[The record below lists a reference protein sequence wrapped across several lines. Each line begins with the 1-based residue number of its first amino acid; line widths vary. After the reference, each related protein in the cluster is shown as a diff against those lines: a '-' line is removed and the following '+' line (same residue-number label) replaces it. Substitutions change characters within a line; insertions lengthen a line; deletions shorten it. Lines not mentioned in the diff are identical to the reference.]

1 MYGVSTMLYEP
12 RMRHATRRLALG
24 CVLIGAACCG
34 KSDVKSGGS
43 GSGPQPVAVE
53 KPTFTLFALA
63 EMRGQ
68 IGPCG
73 CTSDP
78 LGDLSRTAR
87 LVADARAA
95 GPTLVVDAG
104 SLLYSKSPIP
114 AHLDAQEELKA
125 DLLAA
130 TYKTELG
137 VNAIGLGPA
146 DLPKGLGK
154 LRLPRSIANLGA
166 SPDVETVPPQ
176 IFDAPAVTGGTKVGV
191 FGVVLPET
199 LTGVTAALQIG
210 DAVKAGKDS
219 VADLKKRGAQVIVA
233 LLQAAQKKDAVKL
246 MRDIG
251 GIDFAIAGLG
261 AVAPEP
267 ERVENEAQQVGEG
280 WLIVPANRGQV
291 VPKIEVTMRGGAPFA
306 DAIGPVAATTK
317 LASLDH
323 RIAAIDADL
332 QKFATDPKADPNFI
346 ATLKSERAGLA
357 TQRDQLRQ
365 QPLVVPKSGSYFT
378 LSQIRI
384 NKSLA
389 CAKTVDER
397 VTAFYHAAGEA
408 NVKAVTAKPPAP
420 EKGKP
425 GYAGSATCEDCHPDA
440 VKFWKKTRH
449 AEAWKTLVD
458 RGQQFDFDC
467 IGCHI
472 TGFDKPG
479 GANLAFNDTLRDV
492 QCETCHG
499 PSSIHVEKGG
509 NEKPF
514 ATLRKP
520 AEDLCA
526 TQCHTK
532 EHSDTFQH
540 DAYMRDIVGKGHGE
554 AVRKQLGDG
563 PTGAQLRKAAL
574 DKAGRQLGAGC
585 SR

>member
-1 MYGVSTMLYEP
+1 
-12 RMRHATRRLALG
+12 MRRRLALG
-24 CVLIGAACCG
+24 CILIGAACCG

-43 GSGPQPVAVE
+43 GSGPPPVPVD

-104 SLLYSKSPIP
+104 SLLYSKAPVP

-125 DLLAA
+125 DLLAT
-130 TYKTELG
+130 TYKGELG
-137 VNAIGLGPA
+137 VAAVGLGPA

-154 LRLPRSIANLGA
+154 LRLPRSVANLASGA
-166 SPDVETVPPQ
+166 GVETVPPQ
-176 IFDAPAVTGGTKVGV
+176 IFDAPAVTGGVKVGV
-191 FGVVLPET
+191 FGVVSPET
-199 LTGVTAALQIG
+199 LAGVTTT
-210 DAVKAGKDS
+210 DAVKAGKDA
-219 VADLKKRGAQVIVA
+219 VADLKKRGAQVVVG

-246 MRDIG
+246 MREIG

-267 ERVENEAQQVGEG
+267 ERVENEAQQVGDG

-291 VPKIEVTMRGGAPFA
+291 VPRLEVTLRGTGPFA
-306 DAIGPVAATTK
+306 DAVGRAAATTRI
-317 LASLDH
+317 AALDK
-323 RIAAIDADL
+323 RIAAIDADVA
-332 QKFATDPKADPNFI
+332 KFSSDPTADKSFL
-346 ATLKSERAGLA
+346 ATLRTEREGLA
-357 TQRDQLRQ
+357 AQREQLQR

-378 LSQIRI
+378 LAQIRI
-384 NKSLA
+384 NKTLA
-389 CAKTVDER
+389 CNKAVDER
-397 VTAFYHAAGEA
+397 VTAFYRAAGEA

-420 EKGKP
+420 DKGKP
-425 GYAGSATCEDCHPDA
+425 GYAGSASCEDCHPDA
-440 VKFWKKTRH
+440 ATFWKTTRH
-449 AEAWKTLVD
+449 AHAWKTLVD

-467 IGCHI
+467 ISCHV
-472 TGFDKPG
+472 TGWDKPG
-479 GANLAFNDTLRDV
+479 GSNLAFNDTLRDV

-509 NEKPF
+509 LEKPF
-514 ATLRKP
+514 ATLRMP

-532 EHSDTFQH
+532 EHSDTFQY
-540 DAYMRDIVGKGHGE
+540 DAYMRDIVGPGHGE
-554 AVRKQLGDG
+554 AVRKKLGDG

-574 DKAGRQLGAGC
+574 DKAGRSLGAGC